1 MPEFWN
7 AKYVRM
13 LGCEEV
19 LISCC
24 LNSLILY
31 IKKLRSQERKMT
43 YPKVA
48 WLIQLMPKEII
59 ESSGLPCG
67 RPLQQERVIYHRPC
81 LKLIVQSECKKKNNF
96 SPAFFF
102 FFFNF
107 LAQKNTLLLP
117 RSKAA
122 CLQGH
127 SSLDPS
133 LLKSYFYSVLIKSGT
148 LIISHSLSSF

>member
-7 AKYVRM
+7 AKYFRM
-13 LGCEEV
+13 LGCEEA

-102 FFFNF
+102 FF
-107 LAQKNTLLLP
+107 LISLHKKIPSYCLDP
-117 RSKAA
+117 RQPASKAT
-122 CLQGH
+122 L
-127 SSLDPS
+127 P
-133 LLKSYFYSVLIKSGT
+133 LIHHCSNPIFI
-148 LIISHSLSSF
+148 LFW